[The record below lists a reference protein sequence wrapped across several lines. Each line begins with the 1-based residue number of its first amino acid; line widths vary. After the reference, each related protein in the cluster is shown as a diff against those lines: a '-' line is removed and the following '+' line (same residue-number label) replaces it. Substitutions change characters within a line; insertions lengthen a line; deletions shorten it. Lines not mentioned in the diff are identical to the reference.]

1 MEWSQWR
8 GNFTASNQEK
18 EEPLARE
25 LNSAKSSH
33 YSTIISS
40 VEALF

>member
-18 EEPLARE
+18 EEPLARG
-25 LNSAKSSH
+25 LNSARRSD
-33 YSTIISS
+33 YSIIISS